1 MMEETDE
8 EFKQTDG
15 NQELK
20 THTPQ
25 GNIGRNYKKKNEY
38 LGNVIHFIHENSD
51 IPPK

>member
-1 MMEETDE
+1 MEETNE

-25 GNIGRNYKKKNEY
+25 GNIGRNYEKKRIFRKCDAFY
-38 LGNVIHFIHENSD
+38 T
-51 IPPK
+51 